1 MKASPFTG
9 GKVTL
14 KTERKELEFRKSK
27 FEIVYHYYV
36 CEDTGEEFTNT
47 QIDELNL
54 IQVYNQYREKEGIP
68 FPPEIRGIRQKYGIS
83 AAKISLILGFGTN
96 MYAKYEAGEMPSI
109 SNGRMIKGCDDV
121 NTFRNY
127 VLNCYDIDEKD
138 RSKIVKSIE
147 KIAPYDKFTDNR
159 LVKMLFDWS
168 NSGKESGYTNLSL
181 DKAKQVI
188 LYFADLCRPF
198 TTKMN
203 KLLFYSDFLHYKRF
217 GNSITGLNYIAID
230 KGPVP
235 KRYSTLY
242 DQTETICKEEIIFP
256 NGCSGE
262 QLVPQKDRTFDRTL
276 FSESEISILE
286 EVGTKLKDI
295 KTNDIV
301 TLSHQEA
308 AWIENEKQHKVI
320 SYNYAFSLKAF
331 CDL

>member
-14 KTERKELEFRKSK
+14 KTERKEFEFRKSK
-27 FEIVYHYYV
+27 FEIVYHYYI
-36 CEDTGEEFTNT
+36 CEDTKEEFTDT
-47 QIDELNL
+47 QIDGLNL

-68 FPPEIRGIRQKYGIS
+68 FPPEIRDIRKKYGVS
-83 AAKISLILGFGTN
+83 AAKMSLILGFGTN

-121 NTFRNY
+121 NTFKNY
-127 VLNCYDIDEKD
+127 VLNCSDIDEKD
-138 RSKIVKSIE
+138 RSKILKNID
-147 KIAPYDKFTDNR
+147 KIAPYDKFTEDWIT
-159 LVKMLFDWS
+159 KILFDW
-168 NSGKESGYTNLSL
+168 NNNGKESGYTGLSL

-188 LYFADLCRPF
+188 FYFADLCRPF

-217 GNSITGLNYIAID
+217 GSSITGLNYIAIS

-256 NGCSGE
+256 NGSAGE
-262 QLVPQKDRTFDRTL
+262 QLIPQKDSVFDPTL
-276 FSESEISILE
+276 FSESEISIIE
-286 EVGTKLKDI
+286 EVGGKLKDK
-295 KTNDIV
+295 KTNYIV
-301 TLSHQEA
+301 TMSHQES
-308 AWIENEKQHKVI
+308 AWIDNEKQHKVI
-320 SYNYAFSLKAF
+320 SYDYAFSLKDF
-331 CDL
+331 

>member
-1 MKASPFTG
+1 MKTSPFTG

-14 KTERKELEFRKSK
+14 KKERKEFEFRKSK
-27 FEIVYHYYV
+27 FEIIYHYYV
-36 CEDTGEEFTNT
+36 CEDTKEEFTDT

-54 IQVYNQYREKEGIP
+54 VQVYNQYREKEGIP

-83 AAKISLILGFGTN
+83 AAKMSLILGFGTN

-109 SNGRMIKGCDDV
+109 SNGRMIKSCDDV
-121 NTFRNY
+121 NTFKNY
-127 VLNCYDIDEKD
+127 VFNCADINEKD
-138 RSKIVKSIE
+138 RNKIVKNID
-147 KIAPYDKFTDNR
+147 KIAPYDKFTDDW
-159 LVKMLFDWS
+159 LVKIFFDWN
-168 NSGKESGYTNLSL
+168 NSGKENGYTGLSL

-188 LYFADLCRPF
+188 LYFANLCRPF

-256 NGCSGE
+256 NGNSGE
-262 QLVPQKDRTFDRTL
+262 QLVPKKDSVFDRTL

-286 EVGTKLKDI
+286 EVGVKLKDI

-308 AWIENEKQHKVI
+308 AWIENEKQHKPI
-320 SYNYAFSLKAF
+320 SYDYAFSLKAF
-331 CDL
+331 

>member
-14 KTERKELEFRKSK
+14 KKERKEFEFRKSK
-27 FEIVYHYYV
+27 FEIIYHYYV
-36 CEDTGEEFTNT
+36 CEDTKEEFTDT

-54 IQVYNQYREKEGIP
+54 VQVYNQYREKEGIP

-83 AAKISLILGFGTN
+83 AAKMSLILGFGTN

-109 SNGRMIKGCDDV
+109 SNGRMIKSCDDV
-121 NTFRNY
+121 NTFKNY
-127 VLNCYDIDEKD
+127 VFNCADINEKD
-138 RSKIVKSIE
+138 RSKILKNIHIV
-147 KIAPYDKFTDNR
+147 APYDKFTEDW
-159 LVKMLFDWS
+159 LTKMLFDWN
-168 NSGKESGYTNLSL
+168 NSGKESGYTSLSL
-181 DKAKQVI
+181 DKAKQVV
-188 LYFADLCRPF
+188 LYFAGLCRPF

-217 GNSITGLNYIAID
+217 GNSITGLNYIAIA

-242 DQTETICKEEIIFP
+242 DQTETICKEEIIFF
-256 NGCSGE
+256 NGNSGE
-262 QLVPQKDRTFDRTL
+262 QLAPQKDSVFDRTL
-276 FSESEISILE
+276 FSKSEISILE
-286 EVGTKLKDI
+286 EVGAKLKDI

-308 AWIENEKQHKVI
+308 AWIDNEKQHKSI
-320 SYNYAFSLKAF
+320 SYDYAFFLKAF
-331 CDL
+331 

>member
-14 KTERKELEFRKSK
+14 KTERKEFEFRKSK
-27 FEIVYHYYV
+27 FEIVYHYYI
-36 CEDTGEEFTNT
+36 CEDTKEEFTDT

-68 FPPEIRGIRQKYGIS
+68 FPPEIKGIRQKYGIS
-83 AAKISLILGFGTN
+83 AAKMSLILGFGTN

-127 VLNCYDIDEKD
+127 VFNCTDIDEKD
-138 RSKIVKSIE
+138 RSKILKNID
-147 KIAPYDKFTDNR
+147 KIAPYDKFTDDW
-159 LVKMLFDWS
+159 LAKMLFDWS
-168 NSGKESGYTNLSL
+168 NNGKESGYTGLSL

-188 LYFADLCRPF
+188 LYFAGLCRPF

-217 GNSITGLNYIAID
+217 GNSITGLNYIAIA

-256 NGCSGE
+256 NGSSGE
-262 QLVPQKDRTFDRTL
+262 QLVPKKDSVFDRTL

-286 EVGTKLKDI
+286 EVGAKLKNI

-308 AWIENEKQHKVI
+308 AWMENEKQHKAI
-320 SYNYAFSLKAF
+320 SYDYAFFLKAF
-331 CDL
+331 